1 MSNFDDNFTPQADTQ
16 PGDTPPQESKQDWAA
31 RRKQERDAVY
41 TMVDTTTERMASN
54 GEVFQ
59 DYLDVQAR
67 FDRYSVRNAILITA
81 QNKDATKLASF
92 DDWKADNIS
101 IKKGEKGISIMVPD
115 EYRRKDGTPATG
127 FVVGK
132 VFDIAQTTAVA
143 ANRSVSHDP
152 RRLLETLVRNSPCP
166 IEIRNDGQIEHVAR
180 YDPQS
185 RKVYVRQGMEADALF
200 RSISQEVAVAEFAKG
215 HRKRSE
221 CEFDAYC
228 VSYILCKRFGIPTD
242 AYRFDK
248 LPEKLS
254 RQNNK
259 ATQSQLKGIRD
270 TANKISDG
278 MQQLLQPQQKTPK
291 ARSDDAR

>member
-1 MSNFDDNFTPQADTQ
+1 MSNFDDIFTPQADAQ
-16 PGDTPPQESKQDWAA
+16 REEKPAQESKQDWAA
-31 RRKQERDAVY
+31 RRKQEREAVY
-41 TMVDTTTERMASN
+41 AMVDTTTERMAAN

-67 FDRYSVRNAILITA
+67 FDRYSVKNCILITA
-81 QNKDATKLASF
+81 QNKDATKLATF
-92 DDWKADNIS
+92 DDWKTDNIS
-101 IKKGEKGISIMVPD
+101 INKGEKGISIMVPD
-115 EYRRKDGTPATG
+115 EYRRNDGTPATG

-132 VFDIAQTTAVA
+132 VFDIAQTTAA
-143 ANRSVSHDP
+143 AAGNKVSHDP

-228 VSYILCKRFGIPTD
+228 VSYILCKRFGVPTD

-254 RQNNK
+254 RQENK
-259 ATQSQLKGIRD
+259 ATHTQLKGIRD

-278 MQQLLQPQQKTPK
+278 MHQMLDAKQKAPR

>member
-1 MSNFDDNFTPQADTQ
+1 MSNYDDIFTPQAVESGEE
-16 PGDTPPQESKQDWAA
+16 PAQESKKDWAA
-31 RRKQERDAVY
+31 RRNQERDAVY
-41 TMVDTTTERMASN
+41 ALVDTTTERMAAN

-59 DYLDVQAR
+59 DYLDVQSR
-67 FDRYSVRNAILITA
+67 FDRYSVKNAILITA

-92 DDWKADNIS
+92 EDWKADNIS
-101 IKKGEKGISIMVPD
+101 IQKGEKGISIMVPD
-115 EYRRKDGTPATG
+115 QYRRKDGSPATG

-132 VFDIAQTTAVA
+132 VFDIAQTTAVPTG
-143 ANRSVSHDP
+143 NKVSYDP

-180 YDPQS
+180 YDTQS
-185 RKVYVRQGMEADALF
+185 RKVYVRQGMGADDLF
-200 RSISQEVAVAEFAKG
+200 RSISQEIAVAEFAKG

-242 AYRFDK
+242 DYRFDK
-248 LPEKLS
+248 LPEKLT
-254 RQNNK
+254 RQDNK
-259 ATQSQLKGIRD
+259 ATHAQLKGIRD

-278 MQQLLQPQQKTPK
+278 MRQMLDVRQHTPK
-291 ARSDDAR
+291 ARDDGAR

>member
-1 MSNFDDNFTPQADTQ
+1 MSNFDDIFAPQADAQ
-16 PGDTPPQESKQDWAA
+16 PEEKPVQESKQDWAA

-41 TMVDTTTERMASN
+41 ALVDTTTERMAAN

-92 DDWKADNIS
+92 DDWKGDNIS
-101 IKKGEKGISIMVPD
+101 INKGEKGISIMVPD

-127 FVVGK
+127 FIVGK

-143 ANRSVSHDP
+143 ASNKVSHDP

-228 VSYILCKRFGIPTD
+228 VSYILCKRFGISTD

-254 RQNNK
+254 RQENK
-259 ATQSQLKGIRD
+259 ATHSQLKGIRD
-270 TANKISDG
+270 TANRVSDG
-278 MQQLLQPQQKTPK
+278 MNQMLAPRQKAPK
-291 ARSDDAR
+291 VRDDAR

>member
-1 MSNFDDNFTPQADTQ
+1 MSNFDDIFAPQADTQ
-16 PGDTPPQESKQDWAA
+16 PEEKPAQDSKQDWAA

-41 TMVDTTTERMASN
+41 AMVDTTTERMAAN

-59 DYLDVQAR
+59 SYLDVQAR

-92 DDWKADNIS
+92 DDWKVDNIS
-101 IKKGEKGISIMVPD
+101 INKGEKGISIMVPD

-132 VFDIAQTTAVA
+132 VFDIAQTTAA
-143 ANRSVSHDP
+143 AAGNKVSYDP

-200 RSISQEVAVAEFAKG
+200 RSISQEIAVAEFAKD

-242 AYRFDK
+242 SYRFDK
-248 LPEKLS
+248 LPEKLT
-254 RQNNK
+254 RHDNK
-259 ATQSQLKGIRD
+259 ATHAQLKGIRD
-270 TANKISDG
+270 AANRVSDG
-278 MQQLLQPQQKTPK
+278 MHQMLDVKQKAPK
-291 ARSDDAR
+291 ARSDNAR

>member
-1 MSNFDDNFTPQADTQ
+1 MSNFDDIFAPQADIK
-16 PGDTPPQESKQDWAA
+16 PEDAPSQESRQDWAA

-41 TMVDTTTERMASN
+41 AMVDTTTERITAS

-59 DYLDVQAR
+59 DYLDVQSR

-101 IKKGEKGISIMVPD
+101 IQKGAKGISIMVPD
-115 EYRRKDGTPATG
+115 EYRRRDGTPATG
-127 FVVGK
+127 FIVGK
-132 VFDIAQTTAVA
+132 VFDISQTTAVA
-143 ANRSVSHDP
+143 AANKVSHDP
-152 RRLLETLVRNSPCP
+152 RRLLEALVRNSPCP
-166 IEIRNDGQIEHVAR
+166 VEIRNDGQIEHVAR
-180 YDPQS
+180 FDPQS
-185 RKVYVRQGMEADALF
+185 RKIFVRQGMEADALF

-228 VSYILCKRFGIPTD
+228 VSYILCKRFGISTN

-254 RQNNK
+254 RQDNK
-259 ATQSQLKGIRD
+259 ATHTQLKGIRD
-270 TANKISDG
+270 TSNKISDG
-278 MQQLLQPQQKTPK
+278 MHQLLDARQKVPK
-291 ARSDDAR
+291 SRSDDAR

>member
-1 MSNFDDNFTPQADTQ
+1 MSNFDDIFAPQADTQ
-16 PGDTPPQESKQDWAA
+16 PEDAPTQESRQDWAT

-41 TMVDTTTERMASN
+41 AMVDTTTERMAAS

-59 DYLDVQAR
+59 DYLDVQSR

-81 QNKDATKLASF
+81 QNKDATMLASF

-101 IKKGEKGISIMVPD
+101 IQKGAKGISIMVPD
-115 EYRRKDGTPATG
+115 EYRRRDGSPATG
-127 FVVGK
+127 FIVGK
-132 VFDIAQTTAVA
+132 VFDISQTTAVA
-143 ANRSVSHDP
+143 AANKVSHDS
-152 RRLLETLVRNSPCP
+152 RRLLEALVRNSPCP
-166 IEIRNDGQIEHVAR
+166 VEIRNDGQIEHVAR
-180 YDPQS
+180 FDPQS
-185 RKVYVRQGMEADALF
+185 RKIFVRQGMEADALF

-228 VSYILCKRFGIPTD
+228 VSYILCKRFGISTD

-254 RQNNK
+254 RQDNK
-259 ATQSQLKGIRD
+259 ATHTQLKGIRD
-270 TANKISDG
+270 TSNKISDG
-278 MQQLLQPQQKTPK
+278 MHQMLDVRQKTPK
-291 ARSDDAR
+291 SRSDDAR

>member
-1 MSNFDDNFTPQADTQ
+1 MSNYDDIFTSQAAEPEERPT
-16 PGDTPPQESKQDWAA
+16 QESRQDWAA

-41 TMVDTTTERMASN
+41 AMVDTTTERMAAK

-59 DYLDVQAR
+59 NYLDVQSR

-101 IKKGEKGISIMVPD
+101 IQKGEKGISIMVPD
-115 EYRRKDGTPATG
+115 QYRRKDGSPATG

-132 VFDIAQTTAVA
+132 VFDIAQTTAVPTG
-143 ANRSVSHDP
+143 NKVSHDP
-152 RRLLETLVRNSPCP
+152 RRLLEVLVRNSPCSV
-166 IEIRNDGQIEHVAR
+166 EIRTDGQIEHVAR
-180 YDPQS
+180 FDPQS
-185 RKVYVRQGMEADALF
+185 RKIFVRQGMEADALF

-228 VSYILCKRFGIPTD
+228 VSYILCKRFGISTD

-254 RQNNK
+254 RQDNK
-259 ATQSQLKGIRD
+259 ATHAQLKGIRD

-278 MQQLLQPQQKTPK
+278 MRQMLEAKQKAPK

>member
-1 MSNFDDNFTPQADTQ
+1 MSNYDDIFTPQAAE
-16 PGDTPPQESKQDWAA
+16 PEEKPAQESKQDWAA
-31 RRKQERDAVY
+31 RRKQEREAVY
-41 TMVDTTTERMASN
+41 AMVDTTTERMAAN

-59 DYLDVQAR
+59 DYLDVQSR

-81 QNKDATKLASF
+81 QNKNATKLASF
-92 DDWKADNIS
+92 EDWKADNIS
-101 IKKGEKGISIMVPD
+101 IQKGEKGISIMVPD
-115 EYRRKDGTPATG
+115 QYRRKDGSPATG

-132 VFDIAQTTAVA
+132 VFDIAQTTAVPTG
-143 ANRSVSHDP
+143 NKVSYDP

-185 RKVYVRQGMEADALF
+185 RKIYVRQGMEADALF
-200 RSISQEVAVAEFAKG
+200 RSISQEIAVAEFAKG

-228 VSYILCKRFGIPTD
+228 VSYILCKRFGVSAD
-242 AYRFDK
+242 GYRFDK
-248 LPEKLS
+248 LPEKMS
-254 RQNNK
+254 RQEAK
-259 ATQSQLKGIRD
+259 SFHAELKGIRD
-270 TANKISDG
+270 TSNRVSDG
-278 MQQLLQPQQKTPK
+278 MRQMLDVRQKAPK

>member
-1 MSNFDDNFTPQADTQ
+1 MSNFDDIFTPQADAQ
-16 PGDTPPQESKQDWAA
+16 PEEKPAQESKQDWAA
-31 RRKQERDAVY
+31 RRKQEREAVY
-41 TMVDTTTERMASN
+41 TLVDSTTERMAAN

-59 DYLDVQAR
+59 DYLDVQSR
-67 FDRYSVRNAILITA
+67 FDRYSVKNCILITV
-81 QNKDATKLASF
+81 QNKDATKLATF

-101 IKKGEKGISIMVPD
+101 INKGEKGISIMVPD
-115 EYRRKDGTPATG
+115 EYRRKDGSPATG

-132 VFDIAQTTAVA
+132 VFDIAQTTAA
-143 ANRSVSHDP
+143 AAGNKVSYDP

-228 VSYILCKRFGIPTD
+228 VSYILCKRFGVPTD

-248 LPEKLS
+248 LPEKLT
-254 RQNNK
+254 RQDNK
-259 ATQSQLKGIRD
+259 ATHNQLKGIRD
-270 TANKISDG
+270 TANKVSDG
-278 MQQLLQPQQKTPK
+278 MHQMLDAKQKAPR

>member
-1 MSNFDDNFTPQADTQ
+1 MSNFDDIFAPQADTQ
-16 PGDTPPQESKQDWAA
+16 PQELPPQESKQEWAE
-31 RRKQERDAVY
+31 RRKQEREAVY
-41 TMVDTTTERMASN
+41 AMVDTTTERMSVN

-101 IKKGEKGISIMVPD
+101 IKKGAKGISIMVPD
-115 EYRRKDGTPATG
+115 EYRRKDSTSATG
-127 FVVGK
+127 FAIGK

-143 ANRSVSHDP
+143 TNRSISHDP
-152 RRLLETLVRNSPCP
+152 RRLLETLVRNAPCP

-200 RSISQEVAVAEFAKG
+200 RSIAQEIAVAEFARG
-215 HRKRSE
+215 HHKRSE

-228 VSYILCKRFGIPTD
+228 VSYILCKRFGVSTD

-254 RQNNK
+254 RQETK
-259 ATQSQLKGIRD
+259 ATITQLKEIRD

-278 MQQLLQPQQKTPK
+278 MHQMLDAKQKAPK
-291 ARSDDAR
+291 ARSEESR